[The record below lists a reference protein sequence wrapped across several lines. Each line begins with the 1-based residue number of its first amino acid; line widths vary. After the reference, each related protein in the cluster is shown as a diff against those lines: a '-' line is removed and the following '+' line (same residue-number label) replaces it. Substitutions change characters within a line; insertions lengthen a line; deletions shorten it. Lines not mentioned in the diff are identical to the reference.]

1 MAVAV
6 AAAAAAAA
14 VDGCFRLTVV
24 VVVEYMMHWANISG
38 PSVCGGSP
46 SWRNFLA
53 CFAPFK
59 CKRIC
64 ISDVTFISQIS
75 QYFDSSA
82 NDSFDIV
89 GIGGIIVG
97 IAIESD
103 GDKYRSLPGG
113 ASSSSSNGGG
123 GGDKFKMESGT
134 SIVSD
139 CIMDCDCDIFSASA
153 DSFCDDFCFRNE
165 SPIEKRLFGSSSGI
179 WDLKE

>member
-1 MAVAV
+1 MFAVV
-6 AAAAAAAA
+6 VA
-14 VDGCFRLTVV
+14 VDGYFRLNVV
-24 VVVEYMMHWANISG
+24 VVGALMMHWANISG
-38 PSVCGGSP
+38 ASVCGGSP

-82 NDSFDIV
+82 SDSFDII
-89 GIGGIIVG
+89 GIASIVG
-97 IAIESD
+97 ITIESD
-103 GDKYRSLPGG
+103 GDIYKSLPGG
-113 ASSSSSNGGG
+113 ASSSSNGGG
-123 GGDKFKMESGT
+123 GGDKFKTESGT

-139 CIMDCDCDIFSASA
+139 CIRDCDGFSASA
-153 DSFCDDFCFRNE
+153 DSFIDCFCFRND